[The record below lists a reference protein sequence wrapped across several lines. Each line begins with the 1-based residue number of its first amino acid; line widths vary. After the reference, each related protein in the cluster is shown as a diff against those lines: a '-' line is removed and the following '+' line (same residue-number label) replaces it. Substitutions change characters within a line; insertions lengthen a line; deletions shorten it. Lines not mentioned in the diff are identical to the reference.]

1 MSDKY
6 EEYDFEE
13 VQGRAGRKG
22 KSKTEVSKIM
32 IIDIIILSKKW
43 MSL

>member
-13 VQGRAGRKG
+13 VPGRAGRKG
-22 KSKTEVSKIM
+22 RSKTEVITNYV
-32 IIDIIILSKKW
+32 
-43 MSL
+43 